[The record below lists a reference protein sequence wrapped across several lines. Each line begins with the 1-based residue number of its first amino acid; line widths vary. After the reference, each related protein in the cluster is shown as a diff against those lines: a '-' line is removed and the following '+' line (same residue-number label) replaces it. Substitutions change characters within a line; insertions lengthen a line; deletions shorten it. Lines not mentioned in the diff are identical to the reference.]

1 MSHWTDGG
9 GQCPDGRFPDSVES
23 ASSTLVSTI
32 EEIRNNQS
40 ISNLYYLNG
49 SNGESPGATAGPQV
63 SLTWR
68 DVTILVGK
76 SSFGGPKL
84 SRSIFLPAEG
94 NSLA

>member
-63 SLTWR
+63 SLTRR

-76 SSFGGPKL
+76 
-84 SRSIFLPAEG
+84 
-94 NSLA
+94 